1 MHLNSLSNETSVI
14 VPIHWDIWSIGELPC
29 SGVIE
34 TDNWRMSEGC
44 FNYCFTWLTHWL
56 KTSSMMMCSID
67 HHRSS
72 STKWGNGGS
81 LNPAML
87 HSDIFKTIYLQKS
100 IVESIGHRQHQN
112 SSYFSTGSKAN
123 HPTVPEKF

>member
-1 MHLNSLSNETSVI
+1 MPFRGFLSKKCITLHKMHLNVKWNFS
-14 VPIHWDIWSIGELPC
+14 DC
-29 SGVIE
+29 SHPLRHLINWWIALLCAGVIE
-34 TDNWRMSEGC
+34 ADNWWMSEGC

-81 LNPAML
+81 LNQAML
-87 HSDIFKTIYLQKS
+87 LGIMHNDILRVQYHCVSECFLLVIL
-100 IVESIGHRQHQN
+100 H
-112 SSYFSTGSKAN
+112 
-123 HPTVPEKF
+123 